1 MIGFSNQK
9 VEDSE
14 ERRIHYTNQVIEN
27 ELFPHMGI
35 STPLEKGILLGTM
48 INKLFRVCLGKRK
61 LEDRDNIS
69 IKRIE
74 GPGVLLGELFR
85 MCLKRYCDNLKKY
98 LEKRQDIIT
107 AMARTNNITS
117 SLKHVFSTGN
127 WAVQKNSYVRTGV
140 SQIMSRL
147 TYPATISHLRRV
159 IIPIGKRRKFDRKAT
174 WGEAMLGAAYVFAVL
189 FLAFGVVPHQ
199 WIDHADKE
207 LGWRKDKLVY
217 GPFNIL
223 KSDTIGGSFP
233 IVISYEAI
241 RDIVVVVIH
250 VF

>member
-1 MIGFSNQK
+1 
-9 VEDSE
+9 
-14 ERRIHYTNQVIEN
+14 
-27 ELFPHMGI
+27 L
-35 STPLEKGILLGTM
+35 
-48 INKLFRVCLGKRK
+48 
-61 LEDRDNIS
+61 
-69 IKRIE
+69 
-74 GPGVLLGELFR
+74 
-85 MCLKRYCDNLKKY
+85 
-98 LEKRQDIIT
+98 
-107 AMARTNNITS
+107 
-117 SLKHVFSTGN
+117 SL
-127 WAVQKNSYVRTGV
+127 
-140 SQIMSRL
+140 
-147 TYPATISHLRRV
+147 V

-250 VF
+250 VFYIGLMIYLFSWWQKRGEEVAKEVATSTYGRPLMKKS